1 MKIIGSIKKAYVKA
15 KASLKMNEKKFN
27 VYKQKR
33 YASVYVYTKYCLKDS
48 R

>member
-15 KASLKMNEKKFN
+15 KASLKMNEKNSMFTNRKGM
-27 VYKQKR
+27 Q
-33 YASVYVYTKYCLKDS
+33 VYVYTKYCLKDS